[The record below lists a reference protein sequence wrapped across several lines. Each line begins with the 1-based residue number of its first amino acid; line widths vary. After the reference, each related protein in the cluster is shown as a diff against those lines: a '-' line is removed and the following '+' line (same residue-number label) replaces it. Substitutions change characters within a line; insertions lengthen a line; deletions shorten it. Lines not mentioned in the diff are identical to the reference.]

1 MIMKRK
7 RGEKKKEENEVKL
20 FKKKRGNKKK
30 K

>member
-1 MIMKRK
+1 MITKRK

-30 K
+30 